1 MYLLIFVSEISKA
14 KVIDMTGREQRVLY
28 GYTALGAKKT
38 AEPDDAESLGC
49 GILKDKF
56 QLEKLSYNLDTMV
69 DFSEHEIIPNA
80 KELSYTQDQLLTT
93 EAEVKN
99 LSSIVAKEADQIGML
114 TAVME
119 VLEILEKKRSANLL
133 EVNFLWE
140 QLSCLERKHP
150 EEYNSFGFAHVAL
163 TYLIPL
169 MKTMLSQLWRPFD
182 SMASDETCRSSFHQW
197 RTILEFR
204 SDSNSVNR

>member
-1 MYLLIFVSEISKA
+1 
-14 KVIDMTGREQRVLY
+14 
-28 GYTALGAKKT
+28 
-38 AEPDDAESLGC
+38 
-49 GILKDKF
+49 
-56 QLEKLSYNLDTMV
+56 
-69 DFSEHEIIPNA
+69 
-80 KELSYTQDQLLTT
+80 LTT

-99 LSSIVAKEADQIGML
+99 LNSIVAKEADQIGML

-119 VLEILEKKRSANLL
+119 VLQILEKKRSANLL
-133 EVNFLWE
+133 EVDFLWE